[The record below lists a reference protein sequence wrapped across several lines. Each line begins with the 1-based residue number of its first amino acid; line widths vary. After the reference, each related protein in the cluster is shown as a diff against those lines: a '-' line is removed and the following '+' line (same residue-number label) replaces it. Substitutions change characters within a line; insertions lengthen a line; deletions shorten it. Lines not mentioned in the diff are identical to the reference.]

1 MPSPP
6 VMPQV
11 AAYVRTLPSGYSDNF
26 RSIVLSMLELDPS
39 KRKSARD
46 ALTHPF
52 FAGVTAASRSPLRVA
67 KDAAFHEWKTKEV
80 RASGGETS
88 RGARARCL
96 RRW

>member
-1 MPSPP
+1 MHVP
-6 VMPQV
+6 
-11 AAYVRTLPSGYSDNF
+11 LFCCF
-26 RSIVLSMLELDPS
+26 RYGERFDKCHKHLKAIVVHLLALDPS

-80 RASGGETS
+80 SG
-88 RGARARCL
+88 
-96 RRW
+96 RR